1 MISNHIPQVTWRA
14 AIAWLALAAPAY
26 GQDYPAKP
34 IRLVVP
40 YSPGGP
46 VDIVGRLTAQKLT
59 DELRQQV
66 IVDNRAGG
74 GGNIAVET
82 VARSTADGY
91 TLLFGSNG
99 TNAINPGLYKN
110 LAVDPVK
117 DLVAIYMVAASP
129 MILVTHP
136 SLPANT
142 VKELVALARTRPGT
156 INYAS
161 AGSGSTAHLAG
172 ELFKS
177 MAGINVVHIPYK
189 GAGPA
194 VTDLVGGQVQFML
207 TAISSTL
214 PHVKSGRLKALAV
227 SSDKRMSILP
237 DLPALN
243 EELPGYEVST
253 WYGVFA
259 PVQLP
264 KHHVDKLNQAL
275 LKIVSTTDM
284 RQRLATLGA
293 EPVMLSPEQFKLTVR
308 KEIAKWARVIKDS
321 GARPD

>member
-1 MISNHIPQVTWRA
+1 MQIKLRA
-14 AIAWLALAAPAY
+14 TFTLLALASPAIA
-26 GQDYPAKP
+26 QDYPAKP
-34 IRLVVP
+34 IRLIVP

-46 VDIVGRLTAQKLT
+46 VDIVGRLTAQKMT
-59 DELRQQV
+59 DELKQQV

-99 TNAINPGLYKN
+99 TNAINPGLYAK
-110 LAVDPVK
+110 LAFNVEK
-117 DLVAIYMVAASP
+117 DLVPIDMVASSP
-129 MILVTHP
+129 LILVTHP
-136 SLPANT
+136 AVPANS
-142 VKELVALARTRPGT
+142 VRELVALAKIKPGT

-177 MAGINVVHIPYK
+177 MAGINLVHVPYK

-194 VTDLVGGQVQFML
+194 VTDLVGGQVQIML

-227 SSDKRMSILP
+227 SSEKRVALLP
-237 DLPALN
+237 ELPAVN
-243 EELPGYEVST
+243 EEIPGYEVNT

-264 KHHVDKLNQAL
+264 RRHVDRLNQAL
-275 LKIVSTTDM
+275 VKIVSTTDT
-284 RQRLATLGA
+284 RQRLAALGA
-293 EPVMLSPEQFKLTVR
+293 EPVAMSPEQFAVTVH
-308 KEIAKWARVIKDS
+308 KEIAKWAKVITAS

>member
-1 MISNHIPQVTWRA
+1 MNSTTLLATIA
-14 AIAWLALAAPAY
+14 AFSIAACTHA
-26 GQDYPAKP
+26 QDYPVKP
-34 IRLVVP
+34 IRMIVP

-59 DELRQQV
+59 DELKQQV

-82 VARSTADGY
+82 VARSMADGY

-117 DLVAIYMVAASP
+117 DLVAIDMVAASP

-136 SLPANT
+136 SLAANS
-142 VKELVALARTRPGT
+142 VKEFVALAKSRPGT
-156 INYAS
+156 LNYAS
-161 AGSGSTAHLAG
+161 AGSGSTSHLAG

-177 MAGINVVHIPYK
+177 MTGINIVHVPYK
-189 GAGPA
+189 GAGPGL
-194 VTDLVGGQVQFML
+194 TDLVGGQVQFML

-227 SSDKRMSILP
+227 SSEKRMALLP
-237 DLPALN
+237 ELPALN
-243 EELPGYEVST
+243 EEIPGYEVST
-253 WYGVFA
+253 WYGMFA
-259 PVQLP
+259 PVQMQ
-264 KHHVDKLNQAL
+264 KRHVDKLNQAL
-275 LKIVSTTDM
+275 VKIVSTADM
-284 RQRLATLGA
+284 RQRLAALGA
-293 EPVMLSPEQFKLTVR
+293 EPVTLSPEQFALTVR
-308 KEIAKWARVIKDS
+308 KEIAKWAKVIKDS